1 MNKKWMIPALVLVL
15 AAAACKQPG
24 EQPDDHSQHNKS
36 TAMASSGYADSV
48 NSGLIATDTLKGSPR
63 RMAMANVGSCHVHM
77 EYGSP
82 GVKNRTI
89 WGGLVAYGQVW
100 ATGAHKATSISFA
113 CDVEVGGQ
121 KVPAG
126 KYALFTIPDSA
137 SWTVIIN
144 KRWDQHLADDYN
156 AAEDVVRLQ
165 ATPQAH
171 ATTQRLSFAVKEIKN
186 DAGEVIFSWE
196 KVSFTLPFRVL

>member
-1 MNKKWMIPALVLVL
+1 MNRKWMTVATIAIMAVTG
-15 AAAACKQPG
+15 CQEPG
-24 EQPDDHSQHNKS
+24 GQHANHSQHQAGA
-36 TAMASSGYADSV
+36 TASSGYADSV
-48 NSGLIATDTLKGSPR
+48 NKGLISNDTLKGSPR
-63 RMAMANVGSCHVHM
+63 RMAMANIGACHVHL

-100 ATGAHKATSISFA
+100 ATGAHKATSVQFG
-113 CDVEVGGQ
+113 CDVEIGGQ
-121 KVPAG
+121 KLPAG

-144 KRWDQHLADDYN
+144 RRWDQHLADEYN

-165 ATPQAH
+165 LQPQAH
-171 ATTQRLSFAVKEIKN
+171 ANTPRLSFDVKEIKN
-186 DAGEVIFSWE
+186 DAGEIIFSWE
-196 KVSFTLPFRVL
+196 RLSFALPFRVL